1 MAFSLLGHTGD
12 LLTLTHERSFLLCTR
27 QVNCTEN
34 KILTPKPRLLRLGL
48 LDLPLH
54 ADTSHE
60 ARLTG
65 QPRGPITGLHKV
77 DRELSGASAL
87 GPHCIH
93 SIADK
98 TAVDLQIAV
107 SAQSPTLFVT
117 LKCHPRNFC
126 TATPPAYLRRFG
138 LFKAF

>member
-1 MAFSLLGHTGD
+1 MHSTS
-12 LLTLTHERSFLLCTR
+12 EP
-27 QVNCTEN
+27 TEN
-34 KILTPKPRLLRLGL
+34 KILTPKPRLLRLGGAL
-48 LDLPLH
+48 ADLPLH

-117 LKCHPRNFC
+117 CEMS
-126 TATPPAYLRRFG
+126 PAELLHRYTTRIPKTFW
-138 LFKAF
+138 AV